1 MSAGFQVFNENGEEI
16 LNTND
21 PMLVVVAT
29 GNSTGQMLSIPWPY
43 WPEPPTLFIQPQAES
58 WCGGLLIFRNPQSG
72 NAEIYCA
79 GVFKYALCVSSYRA
93 PIVQSA
99 RFGIETYSENGRL
112 IFSSNYSFARIRTI
126 VGVAGPYTDS
136 RGVLRPQSA
145 AFSGFTIMPWVIMN
159 NACLSFPTE
168 MSSVEYLMKINAG
181 MTTLTVTMG
190 DTLFNSYNQYYGK
203 TMYFPL
209 ATIAGI

>member
-29 GNSTGQMLSIPWPY
+29 GNSTGQVLSIPWPY

-99 RFGIETYSENGRL
+99 NYGLETYDEQGRL
-112 IFSSNYSFARIRTI
+112 IFSSNYSFARILKI
-126 VGVAGPYTDS
+126 ASVPGPYTDY
-136 RGVLRPQSA
+136 RGNIVRQSTPI
-145 AFSGFTIMPWVIMN
+145 SGFTTMPWVIMN
-159 NACLSFPTE
+159 NASLTLPTE
-168 MSSVEYLMKINAG
+168 ISSVEFLVKINSG
-181 MTTLTVTMG
+181 LTTLTVTLG
-190 DTLFNSYNQYYGK
+190 DSIMESYNQYYLK
-203 TMYFPL
+203 NMYFPL
-209 ATIAGI
+209 ANIAGI